1 MYCKNCNCYC
11 RWGIFGQRIIQLSP
25 LKIQHLLLCMCIC
38 CSFTVIKHRN
48 CRNNS
53 CVVRRWKY
61 EILQFSLE
69 KYFHFNARKC
79 SFTLPH
85 SPSLSLSH
93 TFIDKVWS
101 GIPYLLPQSKSEI
114 LKFYWSNTFGVY
126 LHIYHEGNCKF
137 KYSVELWSSK
147 QEWGELIVFNRNCE
161 WRYKHFYV
169 CE

>member
-79 SFTLPH
+79 SFTLPL
-85 SPSLSLSH
+85 SPSLTLLLIKFEVEFH
-93 TFIDKVWS
+93 ICCHRAKVKYWNFIEVILLACICTFITKEIVNSNIQLNYEARSRSEVSWLYLI
-101 GIPYLLPQSKSEI
+101 GIVSEDINTSMYVSKE
-114 LKFYWSNTFGVY
+114 
-126 LHIYHEGNCKF
+126 
-137 KYSVELWSSK
+137 
-147 QEWGELIVFNRNCE
+147 
-161 WRYKHFYV
+161 
-169 CE
+169 